1 MKKDDQN
8 TDVIR
13 QTIAY
18 FDEHAQKQFREAF
31 DITDTAMQDK
41 FLSYVK
47 EGGHVLDLG
56 CGSGRDA
63 AYFMKRGYTVTA
75 ADGSEK
81 LCRLAESHLG
91 IPVRTMEF
99 TELQDIDLYDGI
111 FASASIMHLP
121 FDSLK
126 QLMPAL
132 MKALKTGGVLYA
144 SFKYGDFEGISHN
157 RYFTY
162 LNEQRIDQLLDGIG
176 QYEMLETGRVGLE
189 YEKLYGFSWI
199 WFLLRKTQ

>member
-1 MKKDDQN
+1 MNKEIQE

-18 FDEHAQKQFREAF
+18 FDEHAEKQFREAF
-31 DITDTAMQDK
+31 AITDTAMQDK

-47 EGGHVLDLG
+47 EGGHILDLG
-56 CGSGRDA
+56 CGSGRDS

-75 ADGSEK
+75 ADGSAK

-99 TELQDIDLYDGI
+99 TELDDTDLYDGI

-121 FDSLK
+121 YDRLK

-132 MKALKTGGVLYA
+132 LKAMKKDGVLYA
-144 SFKYGDFEGISHN
+144 SFKYGDQEGVSHN

-162 LNEQRIDQLLDGIG
+162 LNEERISELLDGIG
-176 QYEMLETGRVGLE
+176 QYELLETVRFGQE
-189 YEKLYGFSWI
+189 NEKLYGFSWI
-199 WFLLRKTQ
+199 CFFLRKK